1 MDKESRRR
9 RRKDLA
15 RMKRRAR
22 KIYKYEGAEKLAN
35 HIKNCSCL
43 GCCNLRKTEGPTRQE
58 RKADDLDDGNSG
70 LCRPGA

>member
-15 RMKRRAR
+15 RMKKRAR
-22 KIYKYEGAEKLAN
+22 DVYKYPGAEKLAN
-35 HIKNCSCL
+35 HIKNCSCH

-58 RKADDLDDGNSG
+58 LGADDLEEQ
-70 LCRPGA
+70 